1 MLAIW
6 TLARPAGALDLA
18 GNVEHLEGSAHA
30 TSAAG
35 LSRPLR
41 NGSTILVGDRVST
54 ATGAHLLLRM
64 NDGAKLALG
73 SNTSISVDVY
83 EEDEDAGRA
92 LLGLE
97 QGVFFVKAG
106 EIARSGP
113 DCFTL
118 STPVGVLGLRAT
130 EIWAEQFPDHLAL
143 VLLSGE
149 PLTVTTPQG
158 SVELTQAETGVDLV
172 VGQPPP
178 PPTQWDSERLE
189 IARRAVAFP

>member
-1 MLAIW
+1 MLAIG
-6 TLARPAGALDLA
+6 TLARPAGAIGLA
-18 GNVEHLEGSAHA
+18 GNVEQLEGSAYA

-54 ATGAHLLLRM
+54 ATGGRLLLRM
-64 NDGAKLALG
+64 NDGAALALG
-73 SNTSISVDVY
+73 DNTIISVDAY
-83 EEDEDAGRA
+83 EKDEAAGRA
-92 LLGLE
+92 ALGLQ
-97 QGVFFVKAG
+97 QGVLLVRAG

-118 STPVGVLGLRAT
+118 STPTAVVGLRET
-130 EIWAEQFPDHLAL
+130 EMWVEQFPDRLAL

-149 PLTVTTPQG
+149 AVTATTPQG
-158 SVELTQAETGVDLV
+158 SVELTQGETGVQIIADE
-172 VGQPPP
+172 PPP
-178 PPTQWDSERLE
+178 PPTAWDSDRLE